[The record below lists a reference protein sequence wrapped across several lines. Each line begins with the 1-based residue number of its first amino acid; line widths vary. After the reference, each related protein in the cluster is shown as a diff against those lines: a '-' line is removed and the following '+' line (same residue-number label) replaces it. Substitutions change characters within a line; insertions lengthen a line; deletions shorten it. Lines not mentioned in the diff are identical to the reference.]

1 MLYEVI
7 TGYSIRERMMHW
19 KALQMQCLVIT
30 SYSIHYTK
38 LYDQIGTYRLV
49 VDKDRL
55 EDIQKSFSEY
65 AMFAYLNGIEDLSK
79 NILIDENVITL
90 DEIAT
95 SVYGKINDIERERIK
110 QESLK

>member
-1 MLYEVI
+1 MRQAFFIVCLLLLSSCSYKSAPVYSGVLYLDSD
-7 TGYSIRERMMHW
+7 T
-19 KALQMQCLVIT
+19 
-30 SYSIHYTK
+30 
-38 LYDQIGTYRLV
+38 QIGTYRLV